1 MSGDSTSKFVYCV
14 VVDPHERRRERGSDN
29 PVGASS
35 RCVKPLVGHHRQR
48 LYLSCTSA
56 VKDEVLKLSNDHHLL
71 KAVWRSAVN
80 PSRCQLLQ
88 KVSSNAVTTNL
99 SQTSV
104 SYAIARGSVSLPFYR
119 VIVSRWSSRALRF
132 VGFARG
138 LMLARF
144 LKVPTTYASSRT
156 LYPPFTTHTII

>member
-1 MSGDSTSKFVYCV
+1 MSGDPTSKFLVWSSI
-14 VVDPHERRRERGSDN
+14 PTERRRERGSDKR
-29 PVGASS
+29 VGASS

-88 KVSSNAVTTNL
+88 KFSSSAVTTNL
-99 SQTSV
+99 FPNL
-104 SYAIARGSVSLPFYR
+104 RLLRYR
-119 VIVSRWSSRALRF
+119 SRLSE
-132 VGFARG
+132 
-138 LMLARF
+138 
-144 LKVPTTYASSRT
+144 
-156 LYPPFTTHTII
+156 PPFISSNRFKVVFSSPEVRWLCQGSDAWQGF